1 MANGEFWIAREIY
14 RREYIRLKSATP
26 IDQQDEKF
34 IIITEWLD
42 QRVQE
47 LEKVCKSS

>member
-14 RREYIRLKSATP
+14 RRESIRLKSKTP

-42 QRVQE
+42 QRVSE
-47 LEKVCKSS
+47 LDKVCKS